1 MSSGPPIPRKTF
13 TPHQQPERFVRYIIE
28 RFTTASE
35 LVIDPFVGGGSSA
48 SAAASLGRRF
58 LGCDVDAGALMQ
70 TRERLSGR

>member
-1 MSSGPPIPRKTF
+1 MWMANESACICRASEPI
-13 TPHQQPERFVRYIIE
+13 
-28 RFTTASE
+28 E

-70 TRERLSGR
+70 TRVRLEQEVGATVRARAETT